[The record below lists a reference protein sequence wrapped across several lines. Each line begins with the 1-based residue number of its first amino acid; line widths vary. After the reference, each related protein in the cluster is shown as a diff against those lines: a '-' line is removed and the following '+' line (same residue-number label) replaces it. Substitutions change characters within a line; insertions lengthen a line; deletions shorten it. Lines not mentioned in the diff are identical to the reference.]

1 MHTVKSHKTQND
13 NNCLPASAPG
23 RHTPEDFQF
32 NFAGGNFAGLD
43 RVLQGQ
49 AQRAPAADVQDLVV
63 GLDAALLAGGRAWH
77 HLQAVDA
84 LPFAADASRQLD
96 PWVRKRTRREPS

>member
-1 MHTVKSHKTQND
+1 MTAAAHQAT
-13 NNCLPASAPG
+13 APG

-32 NFAGGNFAGLD
+32 NFAGCSFAGLD
-43 RVLQGQ
+43 RVLQGH

-63 GLDAALLAGGRAWH
+63 GLDAALLAGGGAGH

-84 LPFAADASRQLD
+84 LPFAPDASRQLD
-96 PWVRKRTRREPS
+96 SWTRKHTRRELS